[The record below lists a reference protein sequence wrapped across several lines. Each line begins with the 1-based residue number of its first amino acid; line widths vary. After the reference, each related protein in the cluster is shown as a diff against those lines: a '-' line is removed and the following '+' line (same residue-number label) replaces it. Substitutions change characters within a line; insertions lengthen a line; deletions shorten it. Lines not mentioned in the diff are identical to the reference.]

1 MRRIGD
7 RLGAWYTPVAI
18 AIAGASWL
26 LAGNPQRFLAVMVI
40 ATPCP
45 LLIAIPVAVIGAIS
59 LAARRGIVIKN
70 PAGLEQI
77 DSCTTLIF
85 DKTGTLTYG
94 TPILTEVIHAPGFSR
109 DQVLGMAANLERYSK
124 HPLAGAILTAAK
136 NEQLP
141 LQSVDEVS
149 EKPGEG
155 LRGKVNGRAIHITG
169 RGKINPAVHAIPP
182 SAGGLECLIFIDGA
196 YAGLFRFR
204 DTPRRGSHLFIR
216 HLKPRHQVT
225 RVMLLSGDRESEVRY
240 LAESVGISEIYAG
253 RSPEDKVLMVREAT
267 QQAKTLFVGDGIND
281 APALLAATVG
291 VAFGAKSDITAEA
304 ADAVVM
310 EQSLDRVDEL
320 IHIGHRM
327 RRIALES
334 AVGGMAL
341 SVFGMFLAALGLLPP
356 LSGAVAQEIVDLLA
370 VLNALRMSLPQRSLT
385 DF

>member
-1 MRRIGD
+1 
-7 RLGAWYTPVAI
+7 
-18 AIAGASWL
+18 
-26 LAGNPQRFLAVMVI
+26 
-40 ATPCP
+40 
-45 LLIAIPVAVIGAIS
+45 
-59 LAARRGIVIKN
+59 
-70 PAGLEQI
+70 
-77 DSCTTLIF
+77 
-85 DKTGTLTYG
+85 
-94 TPILTEVIHAPGFSR
+94 
-109 DQVLGMAANLERYSK
+109 
-124 HPLAGAILTAAK
+124 
-136 NEQLP
+136 
-141 LQSVDEVS
+141 
-149 EKPGEG
+149 
-155 LRGKVNGRAIHITG
+155 
-169 RGKINPAVHAIPP
+169 
-182 SAGGLECLIFIDGA
+182 
-196 YAGLFRFR
+196 
-204 DTPRRGSHLFIR
+204 
-216 HLKPRHQVT
+216 
-225 RVMLLSGDRESEVRY
+225 
-240 LAESVGISEIYAG
+240 
-253 RSPEDKVLMVREAT
+253 MVREAT